1 MVCLFFGKKTTVPEV
16 DEILDWGLEPDPTLR
31 PSATQLLEKLSAV
44 VNSMPPVSLLLKADV
59 NDPSFSWWKTDSV
72 HDQ

>member
-31 PSATQLLEKLSAV
+31 PSATQLLEKAIGSGELDAPRVSA
-44 VNSMPPVSLLLKADV
+44 A
-59 NDPSFSWWKTDSV
+59 
-72 HDQ
+72 